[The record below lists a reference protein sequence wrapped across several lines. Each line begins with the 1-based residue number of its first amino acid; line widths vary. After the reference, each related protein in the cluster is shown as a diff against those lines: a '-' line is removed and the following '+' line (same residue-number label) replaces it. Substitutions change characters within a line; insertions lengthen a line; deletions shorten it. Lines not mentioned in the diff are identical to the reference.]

1 MLVEEHMSIYR
12 YRILETTI
20 PIHRR
25 IISKELLELQDF
37 EHVVFAQQKRAS
49 DELKRIKKWITAGI
63 KYFKKPEDCSA

>member
-25 IISKELLELQDF
+25 IINKELLEL
-37 EHVVFAQQKRAS
+37 
-49 DELKRIKKWITAGI
+49 
-63 KYFKKPEDCSA
+63 

>member
-49 DELKRIKKWITAGI
+49 DELKRIKKWIMAGI